1 MKKGILLGIA
11 GLFIL
16 TGCGNKVVC
25 TGKIDESGTKAE
37 AKITATIKSDKVS
50 KVSAK
55 MTFADEKTAKTVCTY
70 ADLANTL
77 AEKKKIR
84 LRLLAKEKLL
94 LLMITLNLLMVKK
107 KSLECLKL
115 TSSKQWNH
123 NLALNVNNKKIATKV
138 AFFYC

>member
-77 AEKKKIR
+77 AEKEEDKVKVTCKGKTVTFDDYTKLVDGEEKIVGMSK
-84 LRLLAKEKLL
+84 ADFIKAMESQSG
-94 LLMITLNLLMVKK
+94 VKCK
-107 KSLECLKL
+107 
-115 TSSKQWNH
+115 
-123 NLALNVNNKKIATKV
+123 
-138 AFFYC
+138 